1 MNRFFFALCI
11 LHLDN
16 EFVFFVQSENNGT
29 YFFCQHGPAEC
40 TGNRLQSCVVDALGN
55 DQDAIVKF
63 VTCQMKWN
71 AEYTG
76 ESVRIIPR

>member
-1 MNRFFFALCI
+1 MNSF
-11 LHLDN
+11 
-16 EFVFFVQSENNGT
+16 FFVQSENNGT